1 MAIPKILYAIAYDD
15 NWLQS
20 TSYNSHY
27 MIYRNRKNAEKALEK
42 IKRKYSRSI
51 VPLFRNAAN
60 KMRIVEYI
68 VKE

>member
-1 MAIPKILYAIAYDD
+1 MAIPKTLYCIAYGD

-27 MIYRNRKNAEKALEK
+27 MIYRRRKNAEKALEK
-42 IKRKYSRSI
+42 LKRRYSQGITIISTSI
-51 VPLFRNAAN
+51 ADKLC
-60 KMRIVEYI
+60 IVEYN

>member
-1 MAIPKILYAIAYDD
+1 MTIPKILYAIAYDD

-27 MIYRNRKNAEKALEK
+27 MIYRRRKNAEKALEK
-42 IKRKYSRSI
+42 LKKEYSQGI
-51 VPLFRNAAN
+51 TTILRNISN
-60 KMRIVEYI
+60 KMHIVEYT

>member
-1 MAIPKILYAIAYDD
+1 MAIPKTLYCIAYGD

-27 MIYRNRKNAEKALEK
+27 MIYRRRKNAEKALEK
-42 IKRKYSRSI
+42 LKRRYSQGITTISTSI
-51 VPLFRNAAN
+51 ADKLC
-60 KMRIVEYI
+60 IVEYN

>member
-1 MAIPKILYAIAYDD
+1 MALPKTLYCIAYGD

-27 MIYRNRKNAEKALEK
+27 MVYSRRKNAEKALEK
-42 IKRKYSRSI
+42 LKKRYSQGITTILNSI
-51 VPLFRNAAN
+51 AN
-60 KMRIVEYI
+60 KMHIVEYT

>member
-1 MAIPKILYAIAYDD
+1 MTIPRTLYAIAYAD

-27 MIYRNRKNAEKALEK
+27 MIYRSRKNAEKALEK
-42 IKRKYSRSI
+42 LKRRYGRGVTTILTSI
-51 VPLFRNAAN
+51 AD
-60 KMRIVEYI
+60 KMCIVEYI

>member
-1 MAIPKILYAIAYDD
+1 MTIPKILYAIAYDD

-27 MIYRNRKNAEKALEK
+27 MIYRRRKNAEKALEK
-42 IKRKYSRSI
+42 LKKEYSQGI
-51 VPLFRNAAN
+51 TTILRNISN
-60 KMRIVEYI
+60 KMHIVEYI